1 MYAQFYF
8 PLNSNPWLPTLF
20 SCSAMRGD
28 SCTSVMSTPSLLSW
42 LAAFIKQNTGFPDG
56 SAHKEST
63 CSAGDTEDTGSI
75 PGWGRAPG
83 EGNGSLLQY
92 SCLENPIDRGTW
104 LVTGHGVAKHQ
115 TWLNTRYMLRYNWQ
129 KLTKSRLVPGII
141 KNRTD
146 WLVIIKVTKQHQIGK
161 NTECKNNFPSGPVVS
176 QSINHQEQAMKTDP
190 AGNVSF
196 MRIQICLIKHF
207 KKWVI

>member
-56 SAHKEST
+56 LAHKEST

-129 KLTKSRLVPGII
+129 KLIKSRLVPGIV
-141 KNRTD
+141 KNRID
-146 WLVIIKVTKQHQIGK
+146 WLVIIKVTKQHQIG
-161 NTECKNNFPSGPVVS
+161 NNIECKNNFPSGPVVS
-176 QSINHQEQAMKTDP
+176 QSANH
-190 AGNVSF
+190 
-196 MRIQICLIKHF
+196 
-207 KKWVI
+207 